1 LIDPLEIRPAGDD
14 AMSDTPLDRL
24 RRLSMALPEAT
35 EQEAWGAPTFRV
47 RNRMFA
53 MYAHDH
59 HGDGRISAWINAPLG
74 VQEMLVRHDPDTYF
88 NPPYVGVK
96 GWIGVI
102 LDNVTDDA
110 LHEHLVEAY
119 CMVAPKK
126 LQALVS

>member
-1 LIDPLEIRPAGDD
+1 MTE
-14 AMSDTPLDRL
+14 TPLDRL
-24 RRLSMALPEAT
+24 RRLSLALPEAT
-35 EQEAWGAPTFRV
+35 EQEAWGEPTFRV

-53 MYAHDH
+53 MFANNH
-59 HGDGRISAWINAPLG
+59 HGDGRIAAWINAPLG
-74 VQEMLVRHDPDTYF
+74 VKEMLIRHDPDAYF

-110 LHEHLVEAY
+110 LRGHLVEAY